1 MTPTTIACTARDAT
15 AEVRQSIAAFIR
27 IEILNDPSAP
37 IGESD
42 ELLTKG
48 LIDSLG
54 IVRLMVHLQRR
65 YGIPDFDKSDLT
77 LDNFRTID
85 RIADMIARYRE
96 TR

>member
-1 MTPTTIACTARDAT
+1 MTPTTIHCTVPDAT
-15 AEVRQSIAAFIR
+15 ADIRRAIAAFIR
-27 IEILNDPSAP
+27 TEVLNDASAT

-42 ELLTKG
+42 ELVGEG

-65 YGIPDFDKSDLT
+65 YGIADFDKSDLT
-77 LDNFRTID
+77 LDNFRTIA
-85 RIADMIARYRE
+85 RIADMIARYRL

>member
-1 MTPTTIACTARDAT
+1 MTPTSIACTGQDAT

-27 IEILNDPSAP
+27 IGILNDPSAP

-42 ELLTKG
+42 ELLSKG

-65 YGIPDFDKSDLT
+65 YDIPDFDKSDLT